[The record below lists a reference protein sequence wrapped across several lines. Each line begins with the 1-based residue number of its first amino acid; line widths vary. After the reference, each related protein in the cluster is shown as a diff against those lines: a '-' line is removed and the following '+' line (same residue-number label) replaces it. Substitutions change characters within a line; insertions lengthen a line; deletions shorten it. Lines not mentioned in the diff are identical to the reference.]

1 MHYIRPPLP
10 RLRNAGSILMEDDF
24 LSPGMNAFSRSIEAG
39 VPSRVPTEDLATLLK
54 ALADDTR
61 LHIFALL
68 TKAELCVCEIEDI
81 LGLSQ
86 SLVSNHLAVLRRV
99 GLVESRRDAEDAR
112 WVFYR
117 ADPAAAALLRER
129 LRALLDVRTAPG
141 DRRRAE
147 QVCRLR
153 GR

>member
-1 MHYIRPPLP
+1 MIQGPQPRTSSRIIEARPGSRASIEDLGALLRALGDET
-10 RLRNAGSILMEDDF
+10 RLRI
-24 LSPGMNAFSRSIEAG
+24 FS
-39 VPSRVPTEDLATLLK
+39 
-54 ALADDTR
+54 
-61 LHIFALL
+61 LL

-81 LGLSQ
+81 LDLSQ
-86 SLVSNHLAVLRRV
+86 SLVSNHLAVLRRA

-117 ADPAAAALLRER
+117 ANASATAALRER
-129 LRALLDVRTAPG
+129 LGALLEVQTAPS

-147 QVCRLR
+147 AVCRLR